1 MIDLKLLEYLEGFV
15 SEKRKQKFLEVLS
28 QRTNFITVAVEDV
41 YQMHNTSAV
50 VRSCE
55 SFGVQ
60 QAHLI
65 EGRYGKRLD
74 EEIAMGAQK
83 WVDIH
88 RYKNSKQAIDSL
100 RTQGYKIIAT
110 SPHAES
116 SLLHNFRLDGKI
128 ALFFGTETKGLSDEV
143 LSNADAFLKIPMVG
157 FTESLN
163 ISVSAAILLQHL
175 TTDLRNSDFE
185 WKLAPEEVME
195 KRLDWA
201 KKSIKSIDDI
211 LLRYQK
217 DNGL

>member
-1 MIDLKLLEYLEGFV
+1 MTDLKLLHYLEEFV
-15 SEKRKQKFLEVLS
+15 SEKRKQRFQDVLS

-50 VRSCE
+50 IRSCE
-55 SFGVQ
+55 SFGIQ

-74 EEIAMGAQK
+74 KEIAMGAQK

-88 RYKNSKQAIDSL
+88 RYTHSIEAIEALKNK
-100 RTQGYKIIAT
+100 GYKIVAT
-110 SPHAES
+110 SPHATGS
-116 SLLHNFRLDGKI
+116 SLQDFKPHNRI
-128 ALFFGTETKGLSDEV
+128 ALFFGTETKGLSDMV
-143 LSNADAFLKIPMVG
+143 LDSADLLLRIPTVG

-163 ISVSAAILLQHL
+163 ISVSAAIILQHL
-175 TTDLRNSDFE
+175 TTNLRASTFD
-185 WKLAPEEVME
+185 WRLTEEEMLE

-211 LLRYQK
+211 MARYYES
-217 DNGL
+217 N